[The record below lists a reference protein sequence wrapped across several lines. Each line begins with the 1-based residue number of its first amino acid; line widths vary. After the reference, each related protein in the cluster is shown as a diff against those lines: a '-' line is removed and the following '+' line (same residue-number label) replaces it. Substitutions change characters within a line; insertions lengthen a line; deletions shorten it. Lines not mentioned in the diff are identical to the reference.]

1 MGLRAMTESN
11 KPDSV
16 SVEQNDTVD
25 LVQPGDSDHLRMIIE
40 GSIDGILVGNAK
52 GQITRANTAF
62 LNMIGCTEDEIL
74 GQRMGTFFPSE
85 KGSYTSR
92 SGEIVIVDDAFFRE
106 IEQKMLKLFEKGK
119 LENWSTYIFHTD
131 ESFVPVEQNIVLL
144 PDKDGVPVES
154 VGVIREITDRKRM
167 ENELRAAKAELE
179 EKVEERTRALE
190 ETNVALR
197 VLLQK
202 RDDDRLVMEQKIVSN
217 VNELVTP
224 YIQKLK
230 ECRLDERQ
238 TMYIHAVEMSLDNI
252 VSPFVQNL
260 STKFLK
266 LTPTEIQVAN
276 FVKNGKTTKEIA
288 DVLNLSIKTVE
299 THRKNIRKKI
309 GISNRKSNLRA
320 YLLNTEEDN

>member
-1 MGLRAMTESN
+1 MALSVMTEIDDKKGDFSTQE
-11 KPDSV
+11 V
-16 SVEQNDTVD
+16 VD
-25 LVQPGDSDHLRMIIE
+25 LVKPGVKDHLRMIIE
-40 GSIDGILVGNAK
+40 GSIDAIIVGNAK
-52 GQITRANTAF
+52 GQITRVNTAF
-62 LNMIGCTEDEIL
+62 LNMIGYTEDEIV
-74 GQRMGTFFPSE
+74 GRRMSTFFPVE

-92 SGEIVIVDDAFFRE
+92 SGEIVIVDDAFFKDVE
-106 IEQKMLKLFEKGK
+106 NKIVELFERGR
-119 LENWSTYIFHTD
+119 LESWYTYISHKDKTLI
-131 ESFVPVEQNIVLL
+131 PVEENIVLL
-144 PDKDGVPVES
+144 PDEHGAPVES
-154 VGVIREITDRKRM
+154 VGIVREITDRKRI
-167 ENELRAAKAELE
+167 ENELRRAKADLE
-179 EKVEERTRALE
+179 SQVEERTRALE

-217 VNELVTP
+217 VNELIAP
-224 YIQKLK
+224 YLQRLK
-230 ECRLDERQ
+230 ESRMDDKQ
-238 TMYIHAVEMSLDNI
+238 KMYLQAVEMSLNNI
-252 VSPFVQNL
+252 ISPFVQNL

-320 YLLNTEEDN
+320 YLLNAEEDR